1 MNGVQYIWD
10 SIYNFF
16 YTLGDITR
24 FSSKF
29 FISIFSPPFE
39 YKEILR
45 QMYIIGYK
53 TLFLVSIT
61 IFIISLVITIQLTP
75 RMEDLGAVAIV
86 PNLLAVSL
94 IREVGPVLT
103 ALVCAGKIGSGIGA
117 EIGSMKVTEQI
128 DAMEVT
134 RINPY
139 NYLVSTRVLAATI
152 VLPFLV
158 SYAFAVG
165 LAGSFLAYNM
175 ERSMS
180 LTLFFQTAFT
190 NMDVADI
197 IPSVVKCF
205 LFGYT
210 IAMIASYYGFNTN
223 RGANGVGKA
232 ANAAVVS
239 TFFIIFFIDLIA
251 AQLTHM
257 LTAKM

>member
-1 MNGVQYIWD
+1 MGLHYIWA
-10 SIYNFF
+10 STISFF
-16 YTLGDITR
+16 YILGDLAR
-24 FSSKF
+24 FSWRF
-29 FISIFSPPFE
+29 FPALIKPPFE
-39 YKEILR
+39 YAEILK
-45 QMYIIGYK
+45 QIYIIGYK

-75 RMEDLGAVAIV
+75 RMESLGAAAIV

-103 ALVCAGKIGSGIGA
+103 ALVCTGKIGSGIGA
-117 EIGSMKVTEQI
+117 ELGSMKVTEQI

-134 RINPY
+134 RVNPY
-139 NYLVSTRVLAATI
+139 NYLVVTRVIAATI
-152 VLPFLV
+152 ALPVLACY
-158 SYAFAVG
+158 SFAVG
-165 LAGSFLAYNM
+165 LAGSYLAYNI

-190 NMDVADI
+190 NMDVYDI
-197 IPSVVKCF
+197 TPSVVKST
-205 LFGYT
+205 LFGFA
-210 IAMIASYYGFNTN
+210 IAMIASYYGFNTS

-239 TFFIIFFIDLIA
+239 TFFVIFFIDLIA
-251 AQLTHM
+251 AQITHM